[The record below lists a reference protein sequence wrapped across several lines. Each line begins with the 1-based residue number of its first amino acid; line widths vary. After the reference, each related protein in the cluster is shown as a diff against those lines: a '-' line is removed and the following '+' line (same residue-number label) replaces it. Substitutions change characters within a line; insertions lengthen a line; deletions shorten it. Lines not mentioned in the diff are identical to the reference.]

1 MLNIFKNLINSK
13 PYRNIL
19 FSQFVIKHS
28 FSTDNKFPNNPNKQF
43 KSIFKKHTEQS
54 AEQKKSSDLFDSTF
68 KEGMD
73 EYLNKMVFFL
83 LI

>member
-19 FSQFVIKHS
+19 FSQFIIKHS
-28 FSTDNKFPNNPNKQF
+28 FSTTDNEVPYNPNKKF
-43 KSIFKKHTEQS
+43 KSIFKKNTEPS
-54 AEQKKSSDLFDSTF
+54 TEQKKSEDLFDSTF

-83 LI
+83 